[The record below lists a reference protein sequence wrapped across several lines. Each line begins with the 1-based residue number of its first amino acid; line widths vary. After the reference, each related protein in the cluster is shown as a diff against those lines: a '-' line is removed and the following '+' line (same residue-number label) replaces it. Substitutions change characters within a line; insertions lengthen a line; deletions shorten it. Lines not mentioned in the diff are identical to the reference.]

1 MNIVIVGQKELGKR
15 VFEAL
20 QAAGHSI
27 LTVYAPCGDKL
38 AAAAEE
44 SGVPWI
50 ESPKPFNFP
59 DGVGLIV
66 CAHAHTYIG
75 GWMRALATH
84 GAIGYH
90 PSLLPRHRGKD
101 AIRWA
106 IHMGDPVTGGTVYQ
120 MDDTVDGGPIL
131 LQEWCW
137 IKPGDAASE
146 LWRRDLMPI
155 GVSLLERA
163 ANIVANCGSIYAAP
177 QDESVATWEPSW
189 ERPPMPRY

>member
-106 IHMGDPVTGGTVYQ
+106 VHMCDAITGGTVYWIT
-120 MDDTVDGGPIL
+120 DEVDGGPIAR
-131 LQEWCW
+131 QEWCW
-137 IKPGDAASE
+137 IIPGESASD
-146 LWRRDLMPI
+146 LWRRELMPM
-155 GVSLLERA
+155 GVRLLLKAVTDISEGNAKRE
-163 ANIVANCGSIYAAP
+163 P
-177 QDESVATWEPSW
+177 QDEQLATWEPSW
-189 ERPPMPRY
+189 ERPPMDRK